1 MSNEFREFKK
11 LLNRNGYRC
20 DRIKGSHYIFENEQG
35 NIISIPKEP
44 NRMIMQR
51 LKKENC
57 LE

>member
-1 MSNEFREFKK
+1 MSNEFREFKR

-20 DRIKGSHYIFENEQG
+20 DRIKGSHYIFENEEG